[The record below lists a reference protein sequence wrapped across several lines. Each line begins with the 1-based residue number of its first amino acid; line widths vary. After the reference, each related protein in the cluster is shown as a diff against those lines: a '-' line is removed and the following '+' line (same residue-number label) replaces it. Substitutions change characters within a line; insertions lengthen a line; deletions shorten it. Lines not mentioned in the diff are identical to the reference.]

1 MTRAYV
7 DVWRAHLRIVPGEA
21 EERSSR
27 HGRYAECFMD
37 VPERIEV
44 EEGTRVLITWGDDE
58 ITELTARQLRRACP
72 CAGCREPDGRAR
84 IEAVLGGPAP
94 VTISD
99 ARLVGGY
106 ALGFSFAPDGH
117 STGIF
122 SFDVLK
128 GLSENQLE
136 DQSPEASGG
145 SA

>member
-7 DVWRAHLRIVPGEA
+7 DVWRAHLSIVPGES
-21 EERSSR
+21 ERRSSQ
-27 HGRYAECFMD
+27 HGGYAEHFMN

-44 EEGTRVLITWGDDE
+44 EEGTRVLITWEDDE

-72 CAGCREPDGRAR
+72 CAECREPDGRAR

-122 SFDVLK
+122 SFDVLR
-128 GLSENQLE
+128 GLRGDQPE
-136 DQSPEASGG
+136 DQSPEVSGG